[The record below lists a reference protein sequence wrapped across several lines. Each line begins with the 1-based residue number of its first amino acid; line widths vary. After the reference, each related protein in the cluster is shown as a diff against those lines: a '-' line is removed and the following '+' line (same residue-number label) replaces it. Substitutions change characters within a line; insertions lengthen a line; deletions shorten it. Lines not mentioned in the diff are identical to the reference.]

1 MVFRRGYVIVNE
13 ARMNNRQNTGKF
25 GEDRAADYLEGRG
38 FTILARNWRSGH
50 YELDIVAVDDDGIHF
65 VEVRTRINPEILPQ
79 ETVNSVKQRKVVE
92 AARRFLREEAYQ
104 KFSDF
109 ETFFDVVGVSVT
121 GDDTDLEYIPQAFI
135 PMYRQACRIL

>member
-1 MVFRRGYVIVNE
+1 MTGTVMDG
-13 ARMNNRQNTGKF
+13 RQQTGKF
-25 GEDRAADYLEGRG
+25 GEDLAADYLEGKG

-79 ETVNSVKQRKVVE
+79 ETVNTAKQRKVVE
-92 AARRFLREEAYQ
+92 AAKRFIREEAYR

-109 ETFFDVVGVSVT
+109 EAFFDVVGVT
-121 GDDTDLEYIPQAFI
+121 LAGDGTDLEYIPQAFI
-135 PMYRQACRIL
+135 PMYR

>member
-1 MVFRRGYVIVNE
+1 
-13 ARMNNRQNTGKF
+13 MNNRQNTGKF

-121 GDDTDLEYIPQAFI
+121 GDGTDLEYIPQAFI